1 MHLFRLALRHWC
13 QTPTLT
19 LVAICSLAAGIG
31 ANAIVFTWIRAT
43 LLEALPGVSRPGEL
57 AVITTRHVSGSLGE
71 TLSLKDIESLSSAES
86 VFAGITASQL
96 GAVSLQTGEHTEW
109 LWGQFTLAN
118 YFEVLGVRPVL
129 GRGFLPGEDRSG
141 TKDAVAVISY
151 DYWQRR
157 FQGDPGVVNRVVE
170 FNHRPVTI
178 VGVAPA
184 GFLGTMG
191 GLKFDVWVP
200 LGTEA
205 DAADLRLREERRGW
219 RWLHTVARLAPGV
232 SHAQARTAA
241 DSLGRRLAQD
251 FPAVSKDLTFTV
263 LRVWEAPWGG
273 QGLFLPL
280 LRSLAVVALLLLGL
294 VLVNVANLLLARALV
309 RRAEMAVRV
318 ALGASR
324 GRLLQQLLAE
334 GLVLAVLGGLGGLAV
349 GWLGARTL
357 TWMMPPTYLPL
368 GLDLSVDYRV
378 VLAVTGLTLGAGL
391 LLGLVPAWSA
401 FRTDLHEALKSGG
414 RTVSG
419 DRRMPLKAALVI
431 GEVALALTLLVAMG
445 LCVRSFQEARQM
457 NLGLQTEGVMAAG
470 FRLSPRWGDDAAVRN
485 YYRRLQAEVQRL
497 PGVES
502 AAYSDWL
509 PLGFE
514 GGDLSSVEIPG
525 YLPQSGESMTAGV
538 ITISP
543 GWFTTL
549 RIPQVG
555 GRDFRDEDGMDSE
568 RVVVVNEELARRWFP
583 GQDPVGR
590 QFQVWGQTRR
600 IIGVVQTGKYR
611 HLNEAP
617 MPYLFL
623 PAGQVVER
631 DLTLV
636 VKTSG
641 DFAGFRAAL
650 ERLAAE
656 LDSGVRPFA
665 VMDYPT
671 YAEAALAIPR
681 VAASLMS
688 VLGVVAL
695 LLAVLGLYGVMSQ
708 QVGQRTRELGVRL
721 ALGAQP
727 GEVLRLIL
735 AQGFRLTLAGLMLG
749 MLGGWAAS
757 RLLRGLL
764 VGIGGADLWTWILV
778 PLVLLAA
785 TTFACWWPAWR
796 ASRIDPLKAL
806 RHD

>member
-1 MHLFRLALRHWC
+1 MTLFRRALRHWC
-13 QTPTLT
+13 QTPLLT
-19 LVAICSLAAGIG
+19 LVAALSLAAGIG

-43 LLEALPGVSRPGEL
+43 LLEALPGVSRPAEL
-57 AVITTRHVSGSLGE
+57 AVIAPRHVSGSLGE

-86 VFAGITASQL
+86 VFAGITGSQL
-96 GAVSLQTGEHTEW
+96 GAVSFRTGEHTEW

-118 YFEVLGVRPVL
+118 YFDVLGVRPVL

-205 DAADLRLREERRGW
+205 EAADLRQREERRGW

-232 SHAQARTAA
+232 SLAQARTATE
-241 DSLGRRLAQD
+241 SLGHRLAQD
-251 FPAVSKDLTFTV
+251 YPEVSRDLTFTV

-309 RRAEMAVRV
+309 RRSEMAVRV

-334 GLVLAVLGGLGGLAV
+334 GLVLAAVGGLGGLVV
-349 GWLGARTL
+349 GWAGARTL
-357 TWMMPPTYLPL
+357 SWIIPPTYLPL
-368 GLDLSVDYRV
+368 GLDLSLDYRV

-391 LLGLVPAWSA
+391 LLGLVPAGSA
-401 FRTDLHEALKSGG
+401 TGTDLHEALKSGG

-419 DRRMPLKAALVI
+419 DRRRPLKSALVV
-431 GEVALALTLLVAMG
+431 GQVALALTLLLAMG
-445 LCVRSFQEARQM
+445 LCVRSFREARQM
-457 NLGLQTEGVMAAG
+457 NLGLQPEGVLAAG
-470 FRLSPRWGDDAAVRN
+470 FRLSPRWGDEAAVRN
-485 YYRRLQAEVQRL
+485 YYRRLQAEVRRL
-497 PGVES
+497 PGVVS
-502 AAYSDWL
+502 AACSNWL

-514 GGDLSSVEIPG
+514 GGDVSSVEIPG
-525 YLPQSGESMTAGV
+525 YLPRPGEAMAAGV

-543 GWFTTL
+543 DWFATL
-549 RIPQVG
+549 RIPQSG
-555 GRDFRDEDGMDSE
+555 GRDFRDEDRPDTEPVM
-568 RVVVVNEELARRWFP
+568 VVNQELARRWFP

-590 QFQVWGQTRR
+590 QFKVWGQTRR
-600 IIGVVQTGKYR
+600 VIGVVPTGKYR

-617 MPYLFL
+617 APYLFL
-623 PAGQVVER
+623 PVGQVTER

-641 DFAGFRAAL
+641 NPLELRSAL

-671 YAEAALAIPR
+671 FAEAAFAIPR
-681 VAASLMS
+681 VAASLMV
-688 VLGVVAL
+688 VLGGVAL
-695 LLAVLGLYGVMSQ
+695 LLAVMGLYGVMSQ

-727 GEVLRLIL
+727 VEILRLIL
-735 AQGFRLTLAGLMLG
+735 GHGFRLTLAGLALG
-749 MLGGWAAS
+749 WLGGWAAS

-764 VGIGGADLWTWILV
+764 VGIDGSDPFTWVLV
-778 PLVLLAA
+778 TLLLLVA